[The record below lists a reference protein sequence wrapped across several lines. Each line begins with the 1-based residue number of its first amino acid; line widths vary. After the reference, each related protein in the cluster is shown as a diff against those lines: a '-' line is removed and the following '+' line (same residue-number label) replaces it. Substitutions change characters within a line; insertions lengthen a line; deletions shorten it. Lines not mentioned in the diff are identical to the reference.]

1 MTLLWIEIRWKQD
14 NLFLPQFRSL
24 FQAFRSWG
32 QRKEMWAKKKTNKQ
46 RRGGVGL
53 RTREVGVPFSLS
65 LSPSFLFLSRSLP
78 SRRTPL
84 YERLEQATISV
95 GTLQLHLHKW
105 KRFFLTGFD
114 PVWPMPAC
122 AYRTSPIATRCKR
135 PDVVCLR
142 KVKET
147 RGHGRTLQRAS

>member
-32 QRKEMWAKKKTNKQ
+32 ERKEMWAKKKKQ
-46 RRGGVGL
+46 TTTGWGRAEDEGDRRSLLSLPLSLLFVS
-53 RTREVGVPFSLS
+53 FSLS
-65 LSPSFLFLSRSLP
+65 SFAPHSTI
-78 SRRTPL
+78 RTP
-84 YERLEQATISV
+84 
-95 GTLQLHLHKW
+95 GTGYNFRRDASAPPPQVETL
-105 KRFFLTGFD
+105 FLTGFD
-114 PVWPMPAC
+114 PVWPKPAC

>member
-32 QRKEMWAKKKTNKQ
+32 QRKEMWAKKKNKQ

-53 RTREVGVPFSLS
+53 RTREVGVPFSLPLS
-65 LSPSFLFLSRSLP
+65 LLFLSFSLSSFAP
-78 SRRTPL
+78 HSTIRTP
-84 YERLEQATISV
+84 
-95 GTLQLHLHKW
+95 GTGYNFRRDASAPPPQVETL
-105 KRFFLTGFD
+105 FLTGFD
-114 PVWPMPAC
+114 PVWPKPAC

-147 RGHGRTLQRAS
+147 RGHGRRLQRAS

>member
-32 QRKEMWAKKKTNKQ
+32 QRKEMWAKKKNKQ

-65 LSPSFLFLSRSLP
+65 LSLLFLSFSLSSFAP
-78 SRRTPL
+78 HSTIRTP
-84 YERLEQATISV
+84 
-95 GTLQLHLHKW
+95 GTGYNFRRDASAPPPQVETL
-105 KRFFLTGFD
+105 FLTGFD
-114 PVWPMPAC
+114 PVWPKPAC

-147 RGHGRTLQRAS
+147 RGHGRRLQRAS

>member
-32 QRKEMWAKKKTNKQ
+32 QRKEMWAKKKNKQ

-53 RTREVGVPFSLS
+53 RTREVGVPFSLPLSLLFVSFS
-65 LSPSFLFLSRSLP
+65 LSSFAPHSTI
-78 SRRTPL
+78 RTP
-84 YERLEQATISV
+84 
-95 GTLQLHLHKW
+95 GTGYNFRRDASAPSPQVETL
-105 KRFFLTGFD
+105 FLTGFD
-114 PVWPMPAC
+114 PVWPKPAC
-122 AYRTSPIATRCKR
+122 AYRTSPIATGCKR

-147 RGHGRTLQRAS
+147 RGHARRLQRAS

>member
-24 FQAFRSWG
+24 FQELRSGG
-32 QRKEMWAKKKTNKQ
+32 QRKEMWAKKTKQ
-46 RRGGVGL
+46 TTTGWGRAEDEGGRRSLLSLPLSLLFVS
-53 RTREVGVPFSLS
+53 FSLS
-65 LSPSFLFLSRSLP
+65 SFAPHSTI
-78 SRRTPL
+78 RTP
-84 YERLEQATISV
+84 
-95 GTLQLHLHKW
+95 GTGYNFRRDASAPPPQVETL
-105 KRFFLTGFD
+105 FLTGFD
-114 PVWPMPAC
+114 PVWPKPAC

-147 RGHGRTLQRAS
+147 RGHGRRLQRVR

>member
-32 QRKEMWAKKKTNKQ
+32 QRKEMWAKKKNKQ

-53 RTREVGVPFSLS
+53 RTREVGVPFSLPLSLLFVSFS
-65 LSPSFLFLSRSLP
+65 LSSFAPHSTI
-78 SRRTPL
+78 RTP
-84 YERLEQATISV
+84 
-95 GTLQLHLHKW
+95 GTGYNFRRDASAPPPQVETL
-105 KRFFLTGFD
+105 FLTGFD
-114 PVWPMPAC
+114 PVWPKPAC

-147 RGHGRTLQRAS
+147 RGHGRRLQRAS

>member
-32 QRKEMWAKKKTNKQ
+32 QRKEMWAKKKNKQ

-53 RTREVGVPFSLS
+53 RTREVGVPFSLPLSLLFVSFS
-65 LSPSFLFLSRSLP
+65 LSSFAPHSTI
-78 SRRTPL
+78 RTP
-84 YERLEQATISV
+84 
-95 GTLQLHLHKW
+95 GTGYNFRRDASAPPPKVETL
-105 KRFFLTGFD
+105 FLTGFD
-114 PVWPMPAC
+114 PVWPKPAC

-142 KVKET
+142 KVKES
-147 RGHGRTLQRAS
+147 RGHGRKLQRAR